1 VIGLFIGRLEVSV
14 MSEWI
19 SVKDRA
25 PEDGECVIG
34 SGFLFGNSGL
44 SRWIEPCVYAEGE
57 FHPIAYDEERDICAD
72 FDGGMNTTTHWAPLP
87 SAPIEVQP

>member
-1 VIGLFIGRLEVSV
+1 
-14 MSEWI
+14 
-19 SVKDRA
+19 
-25 PEDGECVIG
+25 
-34 SGFLFGNSGL
+34 
-44 SRWIEPCVYAEGE
+44 VYAEGE